1 MILLVGGAGFIG
13 SHVADWLVRHGEKVV
28 VFDDFSLGHRAAVAG
43 LPVFEGSAT
52 NIADLKR
59 AFSEYEIHA
68 VVHLASFTQVGES
81 VREPDRYWH
90 NNVVGAMNLLNVMR
104 DFACTQLVFSSTAA
118 VYGEPLTLPITEE
131 HPVKPTSTYGNTK
144 LAIELM
150 IADYGKAF
158 GLRSVILR
166 YFNATGT
173 DPSGRL
179 GEDHD
184 PETHLIPAAIL
195 SGMGKTA
202 PLAIFGTDYP
212 TRDGTCVRDYVH
224 VNDLAQ
230 AHALALKHLQGGGE
244 SRTYN
249 LGNGHG
255 YSVREV
261 VECVRNET
269 SLALEVVDS
278 DRRAGDPHSLVA
290 SSDLIKRELG
300 WSPEFSDLQSM
311 VQHAWNWRKRHPD
324 GY

>member
-1 MILLVGGAGFIG
+1 
-13 SHVADWLVRHGEKVV
+13 
-28 VFDDFSLGHRAAVAG
+28 
-43 LPVFEGSAT
+43 
-52 NIADLKR
+52 
-59 AFSEYEIHA
+59 
-68 VVHLASFTQVGES
+68 
-81 VREPDRYWH
+81 
-90 NNVVGAMNLLNVMR
+90 
-104 DFACTQLVFSSTAA
+104 
-118 VYGEPLTLPITEE
+118 
-131 HPVKPTSTYGNTK
+131 
-144 LAIELM
+144 
-150 IADYGKAF
+150 
-158 GLRSVILR
+158 
-166 YFNATGT
+166 
-173 DPSGRL
+173 
-179 GEDHD
+179 
-184 PETHLIPAAIL
+184 
-195 SGMGKTA
+195 MGKTA